1 LPADGARLT
10 RSELVSVMKALRDLV
25 RYTDEDQSSM
35 ARLRVGE
42 IGTTISEAI
51 GREPGGGAR

>member
-10 RSELVSVMKALRDLV
+10 RGELVTVMKALRDLV
-25 RYTDEDQSSM
+25 RYTDDDQSSM
-35 ARLRVGE
+35 FRLRVEE

-51 GREPGGGAR
+51 GREPEGGA